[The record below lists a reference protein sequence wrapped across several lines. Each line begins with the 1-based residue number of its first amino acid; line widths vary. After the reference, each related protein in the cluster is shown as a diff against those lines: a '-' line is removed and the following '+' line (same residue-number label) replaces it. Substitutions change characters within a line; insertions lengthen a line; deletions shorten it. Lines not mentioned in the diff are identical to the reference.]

1 MGNHP
6 IPAGPALET
15 VIDWVMLC
23 DIIGYHECN
32 AHKLSPN
39 RPGRTWSPEVPIMT
53 KRRPTN
59 RKPSGFSLVE
69 LLVVIAMIG
78 VLISL
83 IIYATGT
90 LQQTSRGLTCLS
102 NQRQIM
108 VAWDG
113 YATDNSGRYVAP
125 DTDRNDWDWV
135 RSIKPQDDPDGGG
148 TLEFKD
154 GQWRER
160 DIAITQGTLW
170 PYMGDFRLYKSPVTR
185 TDNLRSY
192 SLSSFFSDGEGSSD
206 WGGPPTWRISTRS
219 RIPKPSETICV
230 VTEFDHRGYN
240 INGWGISP
248 FGPTW
253 IDKLMI
259 WDTGYFNFAFA
270 DGHVERYKWAGESY
284 TDSDPI
290 DVAFMRPQTD
300 VYYPGPD
307 WDWISKRLFPGTRA
321 LYGGW

>member
-1 MGNHP
+1 
-6 IPAGPALET
+6 
-15 VIDWVMLC
+15 V
-23 DIIGYHECN
+23 
-32 AHKLSPN
+32 S
-39 RPGRTWSPEVPIMT
+39 
-53 KRRPTN
+53 
-59 RKPSGFSLVE
+59 
-69 LLVVIAMIG
+69 
-78 VLISL
+78 
-83 IIYATGT
+83 
-90 LQQTSRGLTCLS
+90 
-102 NQRQIM
+102 
-108 VAWDG
+108 
-113 YATDNSGRYVAP
+113 
-125 DTDRNDWDWV
+125 
-135 RSIKPQDDPDGGG
+135 
-148 TLEFKD
+148 
-154 GQWRER
+154 
-160 DIAITQGTLW
+160 
-170 PYMGDFRLYKSPVTR
+170 R